1 MRAAHGEEN
10 MSCKPRITAIGVLLL
25 ALVSSTL
32 QALPV
37 VPQPRIQSH
46 AESGDLVAT
55 ALDWLASLFIPR
67 RPQSPANTPAGHSG
81 QQKEGSQL
89 DPNGNH

>member
-1 MRAAHGEEN
+1 

-25 ALVSSTL
+25 ALSSGTL

-37 VPQPRIQSH
+37 APQPRIQSH

-55 ALDWLASLFIPR
+55 ALDWLASLFIPHHPR
-67 RPQSPANTPAGHSG
+67 VPANTPAGHSG

-89 DPNGNH
+89 DPNGQH

>member
-1 MRAAHGEEN
+1 
-10 MSCKPRITAIGVLLL
+10 MSCKPRITVIGVLLL
-25 ALVSSTL
+25 ALAASTL
-32 QALPV
+32 QALPA

-67 RPQSPANTPAGHSG
+67 RPPAPANTPAGHSG